1 MLCLCGGGKLIIV
14 WVLCPYN
21 LYELFQVCTLFF
33 LCCLWETKVFLER
46 HTLCPCIQENAQKL
60 GQIADED
67 KLWRGRSLSKWYIS
81 TYFTS
86 WLSYCWLL
94 SWKAQ
99 PTGEWYGVPPA
110 ISPIVLPG
118 SLVLGPVAL
127 DCLFLFF
134 SRGKLFSLMIRQ
146 VEK

>member
-33 LCCLWETKVFLER
+33 LCWFWETKVFLER

-67 KLWRGRSLSKWYIS
+67 KLWRGRSLSK
-81 TYFTS
+81 
-86 WLSYCWLL
+86 
-94 SWKAQ
+94 
-99 PTGEWYGVPPA
+99 
-110 ISPIVLPG
+110 
-118 SLVLGPVAL
+118 
-127 DCLFLFF
+127 
-134 SRGKLFSLMIRQ
+134 
-146 VEK
+146 